1 MPAVSSILAALLIAV
16 VVGVIGTFYFWT
28 VRRRQDEA
36 DAGVRALSAMRWR
49 EFSHFI
55 LDAMR
60 HRGFDV
66 ITPTDEADRGQQTE
80 FLLVRDGER
89 AMLSCKHGSAYKL
102 TKQSV
107 SEFVAAMKF
116 QGARS
121 GVLVTPGTVDSEAR
135 KSAEDARIELVD
147 GQTLWPEVSPLLPQ
161 SLNDEVRKAAAQLA
175 RRRVMLSWMAAA
187 VSGLAVGLLVAG
199 LRTEPAPRDVTVLAA
214 KPAAAVAATVAAP
227 GTIATP
233 VGVSAPST
241 AVVAASPEEEDLQ
254 RAEVVRMITTLPGV
268 ERAQWSTKSTLL
280 VLVDETSTQRF
291 EEICGVL
298 MHYANLRTARVH
310 LQPPADSQQLVRFK
324 QCTAN

>member
-1 MPAVSSILAALLIAV
+1 MPALLAALLIAV
-16 VVGVIGTFYFWT
+16 IVGGIGTFYFWT

-80 FLLVRDGER
+80 FLLVRNGER

-175 RRRVMLSWMAAA
+175 RRRVMLSWTAAA

-199 LRTEPAPRDVTVLAA
+199 LRNEPSPPDVTILAA
-214 KPAAAVAATVAAP
+214 KPAAVAPAAAAP
-227 GTIATP
+227 GTISTP

-254 RAEVVRMITTLPGV
+254 RTEVVRMVSTLPGV

-298 MHYANLRTARVH
+298 MHYANLRNARVH
-310 LQPPADSQQLVRFK
+310 LQPPPDSQQLVRFK